1 MSLGDISNFMS
12 EEKEA
17 AKLPDLDWLALDIK
31 DKDNYPT
38 QNNVESIPQL
48 VQQWSHN
55 DVHTAELIPNQISVA
70 PITEKKASSGEI
82 QSVVDT
88 AKKEMMKGLVGKGLV
103 ERLSSLYQKD
113 LLVAAK
119 DELSKVAQEQGLL
132 GNVYIDLTP
141 FESCAE
147 ASKALGHN
155 RIRMAKYVVGQP
167 KRHVCASHNAGTC
180 KELRKKV
187 VASMEYNQDLMAE
200 YTTHL
205 RIAGIISQETKLA
218 SKEDLRMAIIA
229 SKKSKTKE
237 VEEKEPN
244 DQPTLLD
251 ETIKEAFEKE
261 LSRSITD
268 IKSSQQP
275 SGFER
280 IRPVLA
286 FIQDEMLKGRM
297 GDALKDSIKK
307 KVATELINEYQ
318 EQIKKIASLQGLLGN
333 VYVDVSFYKSPE
345 EAVHAIKNATTNPTY
360 IMQSRGKG
368 EFDNT
373 LEKVAKATGCQIL
386 PRDGKISKKIALS
399 YIDDLNFS
407 GRISSDIAG
416 GLRGKVEGS
425 ANTLG
430 VIKEAFIQTLSY
442 VKPQKEGGVKAYFS
456 SLNTTKYGTKDKL
469 KTAAYK
475 ALEAG
480 YCFDKVRD
488 KLTEKMSTIEAEGM
502 IRDVLAS
509 LKEVSADALPECKNE
524 KYKLAKDATIKKAEK
539 CNGCVYAADH
549 TCTKQGVKF
558 SGAPEIDK
566 LSVQIDPNTHKVLL
580 TDNPDTTRIDM
591 NQEYDMTD
599 SFGSGMNIS
608 LEKMGKEAKNESS
621 IEMDIS
627 FNSDGLDD
635 NLGKV

>member
-17 AKLPDLDWLALDIK
+17 VKLPDLDWLALDIK

-38 QNNVESIPQL
+38 PNNVESIPQL

-70 PITEKKASSGEI
+70 PMTEKKASSGEI

-113 LLVAAK
+113 LLIAAK

-132 GNVYIDLTP
+132 GNVYIDLSP

-147 ASKALGHN
+147 ASKVLGHN

-167 KRHVCASHNAGTC
+167 KRHVCASHTAGTC

-187 VASMEYNQDLMAE
+187 VASMEYNQDLMDE

-205 RIAGIISQETKLA
+205 RIAGIISPETKLA
-218 SKEDLRMAIIA
+218 SKEDLRMAIVA
-229 SKKSKTKE
+229 SKNSKKKD
-237 VEEKEPN
+237 VEEKELN

-261 LSRSITD
+261 LNRSVAD
-268 IKSSQQP
+268 IQSSQQP

-286 FIQDEMLKGRM
+286 LIQDEMLKGRM
-297 GDALKDSIKK
+297 GDALKGCIKK

-318 EQIKKIASLQGLLGN
+318 EQIKKIAALQGLLGN

-345 EAVHAIKNATTNPTY
+345 DAIHAIKTATTNPTY
-360 IMQSRGKG
+360 IMQSVSKG

-386 PRDGKISKKIALS
+386 HRDGKISKKIALS

-407 GRISSDIAG
+407 GRISSDVAG
-416 GLRGKVEGS
+416 CLKGKVEAS
-425 ANTLG
+425 DNTLG
-430 VIKEAFIQTLSY
+430 VIKEAFLQTLNY
-442 VKPQKEGGVKAYFS
+442 VKPQKEGGVKAYFA
-456 SLNTTKYGTKDKL
+456 SLNNTKYGTKDKL

-475 ALEAG
+475 SLEAG
-480 YCFDKVRD
+480 YSVDKVRE
-488 KLTEKMSTIEAEGM
+488 KLSEKVNTIEAEGM

-509 LKEVSADALPECKNE
+509 LKEVNADVLSNCKND
-524 KYKLAKDATIKKAEK
+524 KYKLASDAYIKKTAK
-539 CNGCVYAADH
+539 CMDCVLAADH
-549 TCTKQGVKF
+549 TCTKQRAKF
-558 SGAPEIDK
+558 SDALELEKP
-566 LSVQIDPNTHKVLL
+566 SVQIDPKTQKILL
-580 TDNPDTTRIDM
+580 ADNPDNVRIDM

-608 LEKMGKEAKNESS
+608 LEKMRPEANKESS
-621 IEMDIS
+621 IDMDIS
-627 FNSDGLDD
+627 FNSEGLDD